1 MRLVFSYARL
11 GAGRH
16 RLHVVAVQVALEVEV
31 RQRLALANG
40 QQRLQGRI
48 RLDVVLV
55 LQVLLLH
62 VVVHTLGHLRAAH
75 QGTVGLAQELAEL
88 IRHLGGALKDA
99 QRAGRRTLG
108 GGCAALA
115 LARILQLAVD
125 TLLQLLHLTQHRRH
139 RLAQGVQV
147 ASHGL
152 QVLIQSGGGA
162 SGGGLSSRHHGGGR
176 HHHRRSRRSGSL
188 RGLHGLRGLG
198 RLHNRGRH
206 GGGRRSGRLLRN
218 LGSSGLRRGRGG
230 VHYTGD

>member
-1 MRLVFSYARL
+1 MGVE
-11 GAGRH
+11 
-16 RLHVVAVQVALEVEV
+16 VALEVEV
-31 RQRLALANG
+31 GEVVSISEAEELLERG
-40 QQRLQGRI
+40 I

-62 VVVHTLGHLRAAH
+62 VVVHALGHLRAAH
-75 QGTVGLAQELAEL
+75 QGAVGLAQELAEL
-88 IRHLGGALKDA
+88 VRHLGGALKDA
-99 QRAGRRTLG
+99 QRTGRRTLG

-125 TLLQLLHLTQHRRH
+125 TLLQLLHLAQHRRH

-152 QVLIQSGGGA
+152 QVLIQSRGGA
-162 SGGGLSSRHHGGGR
+162 SGGGLSGRHHGGGR
-176 HHHRRSRRSGSL
+176 HHHRRSRRSGGL

-198 RLHNRGRH
+198 RLHNGSSHR
-206 GGGRRSGRLLRN
+206 GGRSGGRLLRN
-218 LGSSGLRRGRGG
+218 LGSGGLGGGRGG